1 MLYANYVRN
10 KMRHLYKTA
19 EAEGV
24 PCILKYSKGKYMKDY
39 EIYGNSMQDGTPSPE
54 NPVEIQSV
62 GDFTKNLLPYP
73 YISTTKTINGVTFTD
88 NGDGSITVN
97 GTATANAV
105 FYLVDGESNYTLDK
119 CGLKIGDSYTIS
131 KILVS
136 GDSIA
141 NIYFTANYYDKNG
154 KMQEG
159 AVISNSNTAT
169 KTIKSDF
176 KSWGIYLL
184 VLKDKTVNNT
194 TIKLQLEK
202 GSSATEYEPYHK
214 YDIPITV
221 AGKNMFNTFDFI
233 NFYTP
238 YWQYPTEYGYHDEVR
253 EECLKVYG
261 SINADGR
268 ALYYM
273 ENKFK
278 ENTAYTFSLDCYDVF
293 YSNGMSGITL
303 YFMYTDG
310 IRPSLLDIRED
321 KTWKHFSV
329 TSDPN
334 KTIKGII
341 VGYSTGAAYSYLKNI
356 QLEENSSATEYETYH
371 EPITTHIYLD
381 EPLRKIGDYSDYVD
395 FKKQKVVRNV
405 KEITFENTVF
415 NEYTYGT
422 EFDNTYH
429 FNIRDMGCVYTSPM
443 LCNIMKAGNISMNT
457 TVNDTFFT
465 SNYSNAANG
474 GIYLQI
480 EKSLIDDYSGESNAE
495 KLKAFLINK
504 NAKLLYCTTGYS
516 EESISLPTL
525 QTFKDTTIMSVD
537 TTVLPSNIKV
547 TYVRT

>member
-39 EIYGNSMQDGTPSPE
+39 EIYGNSVQNGTPSPK

-62 GDFTKNLLPYP
+62 GDLTKNLIPYP
-73 YISTTKTINGVTFTD
+73 YTYTTTTTNGVTFTD
-88 NGDGSITVN
+88 NGDGSITID
-97 GTATANAV
+97 GTATDNTV
-105 FYLVDGESNYTLDK
+105 FYLVGKQDNYTLDK

-131 KILVS
+131 KTLIS

-141 NIYFTANYYDKNG
+141 NVYFTANYYDENG
-154 KMQEG
+154 SMKAG
-159 AVISNSNTAT
+159 ASISNINTETAT
-169 KTIKSDF
+169 IQSDF
-176 KSWGIYLL
+176 KLWGIYLL

-202 GSSATEYEPYHK
+202 GSSATEYEPYNK
-214 YDIPITV
+214 YDIPIMV
-221 AGKNMFNTFDFI
+221 AGKNLFDMETI
-233 NFYTP
+233 LPEQGWVKQDDGSYYVENASTP
-238 YWQYPTEYGYHDEVR
+238 YKKVLWENAEGYTGQ
-253 EECLKVYG
+253 LKILFTFKYLKATWDNSAGV
-261 SINADGR
+261 SICV
-268 ALYYM
+268 L
-273 ENKFK
+273 
-278 ENTAYTFSLDCYDVF
+278 
-293 YSNGMSGITL
+293 
-303 YFMYTDG
+303 YTDG
-310 IRPSLLDIRED
+310 TVVSVQFSSAVEAD
-321 KTWKHFSV
+321 TWHIS
-329 TSDPN
+329 N
-334 KTIKGII
+334 YNTI
-341 VGYSTGAAYSYLKNI
+341 T
-356 QLEENSSATEYETYH
+356 NSSKTVQKIEWEYGTSSNSTWVKDIIITKDITATEYEPYH

-381 EPLRKIGDYSDYVD
+381 EPLRKVGDYSDYVD

-429 FNIRDMGCVYTSPM
+429 FNIRNMGCVYTSPM
-443 LCNIMKAGNISMNT
+443 LCNIMKAGNISMNS

-465 SNYSNAANG
+465 SKYSNSANG

-516 EESISLPTL
+516 EEPISLPTL
-525 QTFKDTTIMSVD
+525 QTFKGTTIMSVD

>member
-10 KMRHLYKTA
+10 KMRHLYRTA

-39 EIYGNSMQDGTPSPE
+39 EIYGNSVQDGTPSPE
-54 NPVEIQSV
+54 NPVQIQSV

-221 AGKNMFNTFDFI
+221 AGKNLFDMETI
-233 NFYTP
+233 LPQQGWVKQDDGSYYVANASTP
-238 YWQYPTEYGYHDEVR
+238 YKQVLWENAEGYTGQ
-253 EECLKVYG
+253 LKILFTFKYLKATGDSPAGV
-261 SINADGR
+261 SIR
-268 ALYYM
+268 VL
-273 ENKFK
+273 
-278 ENTAYTFSLDCYDVF
+278 
-293 YSNGMSGITL
+293 
-303 YFMYTDG
+303 YTDG
-310 IRPSLLDIRED
+310 TVVSVQFSSAMEADTWYISNYNTITDSTKTVQKIEWSYGTGLNSTWVKDI
-321 KTWKHFSV
+321 
-329 TSDPN
+329 
-334 KTIKGII
+334 II
-341 VGYSTGAAYSYLKNI
+341 TKDIA
-356 QLEENSSATEYETYH
+356 ATEYEPYH
-371 EPITTHIYLD
+371 EAITTHIYLD

-415 NEYTYGT
+415 NEYTYGNKL
-422 EFDNTYH
+422 DNTYH
-429 FNIRDMGCVYTSPM
+429 FNIRDMGCVYASPM
-443 LCNIMKAGNISMNT
+443 LCNIMKAGDINMNS

-465 SNYSNAANG
+465 SKYSNAANN

-480 EKSLIDDYSGESNAE
+480 EKSLIDDYSGKNNAE

-504 NAKLLYCTTGYS
+504 NAKLLYCTTAYS